1 MDFGFLPPEV
11 NSARMYAGPGS
22 GSLLAAAG
30 SWDSLAA
37 ELSITAAVYES
48 VLAGLTGLYWHGPAS
63 RAMAAG
69 AAPYVGWLHTTA
81 ERAQQTATQARAA
94 AAAYELAHAM
104 TVPPAA
110 VAANRTQL
118 AALVATNF
126 FGQNTAAI
134 AATEAQYAEYW
145 AQDAA
150 AMYAYSASSAAA
162 AQFSP
167 FPSPRRTTD
176 PGGVTAQQAAVAA
189 AETGSTGTDSGAQVI
204 PPDSRGLG
212 NPARFPDPGHHPGS
226 PDHVQV
232 DLHHRGDP
240 GRNHPGRQELGHSA
254 QSRDGSG
261 RTPPDTRAE
270 RLAVRA
276 GQNRRGAGPGRTDR
290 PDVGARRL
298 DRRDGQSRCRSAG
311 HRLVRAERGRRA
323 SRCDRA
329 RSSRDTGRHA
339 QTRGASGAP
348 LRRADHGHGPPARRR
363 LNLSRPAGT
372 ARAAPAG
379 RTSNCPDSSTNT
391 APGTADR
398 WSAIDSRR
406 RPSAD
411 TRRVR

>member
-69 AAPYVGWLHTTA
+69 AAPYTTA

-204 PPDSRGLG
+204 PPTAGASEIPLDFRILDTILGAQTTFRSIFTTEGIPAGIIQADKNLGILPNLATVPAALPRTPALSASPSGLG
-212 NPARFPDPGHHPGS
+212 RIDAVLARAARIGPMSVPPGLPGI
-226 PDHVQV
+226 
-232 DLHHRGDP
+232 P
-240 GRNHPGRQELGHSA
+240 GA
-254 QSRDGSG
+254 
-261 RTPPDTRAE
+261 T
-270 RLAVRA
+270 
-276 GQNRRGAGPGRTDR
+276 
-290 PDVGARRL
+290 
-298 DRRDGQSRCRSAG
+298 
-311 HRLVRAERGRRA
+311 
-323 SRCDRA
+323 
-329 RSSRDTGRHA
+329 
-339 QTRGASGAP
+339 
-348 LRRADHGHGPPARRR
+348 LRRAALVVPRYGVRITVMARRRR

>member
-189 AETGSTGTDSGAQVI
+189 AETGSTGTDSGTQVI
-204 PPDSRGLG
+204 PPTAGASEIPLDFRILDTILG
-212 NPARFPDPGHHPGS
+212 AQTTFRSIFTTEGIPAGIIQADKNLGILPNLATVPAALPGHP
-226 PDHVQV
+226 
-232 DLHHRGDP
+232 R
-240 GRNHPGRQELGHSA
+240 
-254 QSRDGSG
+254 
-261 RTPPDTRAE
+261 
-270 RLAVRA
+270 
-276 GQNRRGAGPGRTDR
+276 
-290 PDVGARRL
+290 
-298 DRRDGQSRCRSAG
+298 
-311 HRLVRAERGRRA
+311 
-323 SRCDRA
+323 
-329 RSSRDTGRHA
+329 
-339 QTRGASGAP
+339 
-348 LRRADHGHGPPARRR
+348 
-363 LNLSRPAGT
+363 
-372 ARAAPAG
+372 
-379 RTSNCPDSSTNT
+379 
-391 APGTADR
+391 
-398 WSAIDSRR
+398 
-406 RPSAD
+406 
-411 TRRVR
+411 